1 MVQTIGNPLSW
12 GAAMLGRAG
21 SGVNANA
28 LAMGSEGR
36 SVPDVRRIG
45 TDDLRAALRLGLDDF
60 AALRTDVAAMCLL
73 YPLAGLILV
82 WFAMNQQWVHLVF
95 PLVSGFA
102 LIGPVVAVGL
112 YEMSKRRE
120 AEGTAS
126 WGDAFRVL
134 SNPSLGAILML
145 GLMLVGTFF
154 IWMVAAWSIKL
165 ATMGDATPLG
175 AIDFARDVLT
185 TRAGWAMILIGVPVG
200 FVFAAVVLA
209 VSVVS
214 FPLLIDRPVG
224 LPVAVVT
231 SVRVAR
237 QNPRTVA
244 IWGLIVA
251 VLLVLGSIPVL
262 LGLAIVLPV
271 LGHATWA
278 LYRRA
283 VRFG

>member
-12 GAAMLGRAG
+12 GAAVLGRAG
-21 SGVNANA
+21 SGVGANA
-28 LAMGSEGR
+28 LALGSEGR
-36 SVPDVRRIG
+36 VAPEVRRIG
-45 TDDLRAALRLGLDDF
+45 TADIRAALRRGLDDF

-73 YPLAGLILV
+73 YPLAGLVLV
-82 WFAMNQQWVHLVF
+82 WFAFNHQWVHLVF

-120 AEGTAS
+120 AEGTAT

-134 SNPSLGAILML
+134 SNPSLGAILVL
-145 GLMLVGTFF
+145 GLMLLGMFF
-154 IWMVAAWSIKL
+154 LWMVAAWSIKL
-165 ATMGDATPLG
+165 ATMGDTVPAG
-175 AIDFARDVLT
+175 AADFLREVLT
-185 TRAGWAMILIGVPVG
+185 TKAGWAMILIGFPVG

-209 VSVVS
+209 VSAVS
-214 FPLLIDRPVG
+214 FPMLIDRPVG

-237 QNPRTVA
+237 ENPGTIA
-244 IWGLIVA
+244 LWGFIVA
-251 VLLVLGSIPVL
+251 VLLALGSLPVL
-262 LGLAIVLPV
+262 LGLAVVLPV

>member
-12 GAAMLGRAG
+12 GASVLSRAG
-21 SGVNANA
+21 SGVGANA
-28 LAMGSEGR
+28 QALGSEGR
-36 SVPDVRRIG
+36 AVPAVGRIG
-45 TDDLRAALRLGLDDF
+45 MDDIRAALRQGVDDF

-73 YPLAGLILV
+73 YPVAGLVLV
-82 WFAMNQQWVHLVF
+82 WFAFNQQWVHLVF
-95 PLVSGFA
+95 PLISGFA

-112 YEMSKRRE
+112 YEMSRRRE
-120 AEGTAS
+120 AEGAAN

-134 SNPSLGAILML
+134 SNPSLGAILVL
-145 GLMLVGTFF
+145 GLMLVGTFLL
-154 IWMVAAWSIKL
+154 WMVAAWSIKI
-165 ATMGDATPLG
+165 ATLGDAVP
-175 AIDFARDVLT
+175 ASAVDFLRQVLT
-185 TRAGWAMILIGVPVG
+185 TRAGWAMILIGIPVG

-214 FPLLIDRPVG
+214 FPMLIDRPVG

-237 QNPRTVA
+237 RNPRTVA
-244 IWGLIVA
+244 AWGLIVA
-251 VLLVLGSIPVL
+251 VLLILGSIPFL
-262 LGLAIVLPV
+262 LGLAITLPI

-283 VRFG
+283 VRFD